1 MNSSTNNLRLGTGER
16 QTINMKIVNIYLIRK
31 KLCAFERVDRVQE
44 VSHEDGSVLFS
55 KLKEGRMPRLEE
67 VLEALEMKLKADGV
81 DPTATGDG
89 RGCS

>member
-1 MNSSTNNLRLGTGER
+1 M
-16 QTINMKIVNIYLIRK
+16 
-31 KLCAFERVDRVQE
+31 
-44 VSHEDGSVLFS
+44 LFS